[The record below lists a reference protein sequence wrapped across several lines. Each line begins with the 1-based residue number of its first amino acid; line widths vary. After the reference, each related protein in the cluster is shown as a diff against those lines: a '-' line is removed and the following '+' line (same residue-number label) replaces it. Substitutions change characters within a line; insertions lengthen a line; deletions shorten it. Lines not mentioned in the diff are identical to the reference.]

1 MVGGQLPMMVRFRET
16 VTENLAHAFAL
27 ENVTIQPSASVAAH
41 FAAPNAPVIG
51 LAVANGGVL
60 TPMCCLCPLPL
71 AWAPYF
77 LDFKTPLIAYTMG
90 ISLLATL
97 ANNVEKGRALP
108 FLDWLCA
115 QRFGQ
120 GPQERN
126 AVLDQPLGGAS
137 MPVASSR
144 GTLDEEVTAFPSPV
158 GNAQNLVGYRG
169 NQPWH
174 PGPAELPPYLQS
186 ASQGTLYSL
195 LELGKIQPAC
205 SLEDAEF
212 NTEKPNMYGRM
223 LTKGRKTIARVRAL
237 LEDIL
242 RPQGDMSTLLTVVV
256 HVTDNLARDVKELN
270 FGYQNDR
277 TIWRGMSRS

>member
-1 MVGGQLPMMVRFRET
+1 
-16 VTENLAHAFAL
+16 
-27 ENVTIQPSASVAAH
+27 
-41 FAAPNAPVIG
+41 
-51 LAVANGGVL
+51 
-60 TPMCCLCPLPL
+60 
-71 AWAPYF
+71 
-77 LDFKTPLIAYTMG
+77 MG

-126 AVLDQPLGGAS
+126 AVLDQPLGGA
-137 MPVASSR
+137 
-144 GTLDEEVTAFPSPV
+144 
-158 GNAQNLVGYRG
+158 NAQNLVGYRG

-277 TIWRGMSRS
+277 TIWRGMSMTGRMRRVIGAYRRLQWLMYP